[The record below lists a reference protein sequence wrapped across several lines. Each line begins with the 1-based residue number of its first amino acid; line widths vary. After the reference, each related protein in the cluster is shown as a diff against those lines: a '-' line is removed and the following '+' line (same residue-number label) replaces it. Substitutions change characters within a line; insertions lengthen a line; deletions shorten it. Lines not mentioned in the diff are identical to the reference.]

1 MIDEKFKI
9 LLEQNWTPEE
19 EDLIKK
25 IMSGVKYYTKILP
38 KNLKKDI
45 ADALDL
51 CNKLKTELESFKQIP

>member
-1 MIDEKFKI
+1 MIDE
-9 LLEQNWTPEE
+9 N
-19 EDLIKK
+19 LIKK

>member
-19 EDLIKK
+19 EELIKK
-25 IMSGVKYYTKILP
+25 IMSGVKYYTKLLP

-45 ADALDL
+45 VDALEL
-51 CNKLKTELESFKQIP
+51 CHKLKVELESLK